1 MNYSNRV
8 SAMQA
13 SPIRKLV
20 PFAQAA
26 KDKGIKVYHLNIG
39 QPDIKTPKGFFDAV
53 KNFDSEVLE
62 YATSEGIPELL
73 EALQN
78 YYKTYD
84 MNFEKDE
91 LLVTNGGSEALLFT
105 MMAVCDPGDNLLV
118 PEPFYTNY
126 NGFGQSVNV
135 EVNAV
140 TTKAENGFHLPSKE
154 EILSKVDDKTKAII
168 LSNPGNPTG
177 AIYTKEELNILAEIA
192 KEKNIPICQDT
203 GMAVFFVEI
212 GQEVLIEGD
221 TLTDAINEGV
231 RQGYEEGYLRK
242 SVVSPINRVNT
253 KDNTPAVIHYDM
265 VKGDKIKIEFAAKG
279 FGSEN
284 MSKMKMLKPSDGLEG
299 IKKFIIDTVS
309 EAGPN
314 PCPPMVI
321 GVGIGG
327 TVDKC
332 AQIAKKALFR
342 ELGEF
347 NKDENIAKLESELL
361 TAINKLGIGPQGL
374 GGTTTALGLNIETFP
389 THIAGL
395 PVVVNINCHASRHKK
410 VVI

>member
-1 MNYSNRV
+1 MRKIKSEQIV
-8 SAMQA
+8 EQVKKLCIEA
-13 SPIRKLV
+13 SLYLGEDVLSCIKEK
-20 PFAQAA
+20 A
-26 KDKGIKVYHLNIG
+26 KSEK
-39 QPDIKTPKGFFDAV
+39 
-53 KNFDSEVLE
+53 SEV
-62 YATSEGIPELL
+62 GKNI
-73 EALQN
+73 
-78 YYKTYD
+78 
-84 MNFEKDE
+84 
-91 LLVTNGGSEALLFT
+91 
-105 MMAVCDPGDNLLV
+105 
-118 PEPFYTNY
+118 
-126 NGFGQSVNV
+126 
-135 EVNAV
+135 
-140 TTKAENGFHLPSKE
+140 
-154 EILSKVDDKTKAII
+154 
-168 LSNPGNPTG
+168 
-177 AIYTKEELNILAEIA
+177 LNILVENAEIA

-212 GQEVLIEGD
+212 EQEVLIEGD

>member
-1 MNYSNRV
+1 MRKIKSEQIV
-8 SAMQA
+8 EHVKKLCIEA
-13 SPIRKLV
+13 SLYLGEDVLSCIKER
-20 PFAQAA
+20 A
-26 KDKGIKVYHLNIG
+26 KSEK
-39 QPDIKTPKGFFDAV
+39 
-53 KNFDSEVLE
+53 SEV
-62 YATSEGIPELL
+62 GKNI
-73 EALQN
+73 
-78 YYKTYD
+78 
-84 MNFEKDE
+84 
-91 LLVTNGGSEALLFT
+91 
-105 MMAVCDPGDNLLV
+105 
-118 PEPFYTNY
+118 
-126 NGFGQSVNV
+126 
-135 EVNAV
+135 
-140 TTKAENGFHLPSKE
+140 
-154 EILSKVDDKTKAII
+154 
-168 LSNPGNPTG
+168 
-177 AIYTKEELNILAEIA
+177 LNILVENAEIA

-203 GMAVFFVEI
+203 GMAVFFVEL
-212 GQEVLIEGD
+212 GQDVVIEGD

-242 SVVSPINRVNT
+242 SVVSPISRVNT
-253 KDNTPAVIHYDM
+253 KDNTPAIIHYEM
-265 VKGDKIKIEFAAKG
+265 VKGDKVKMEFAAKG

-361 TAINKLGIGPQGL
+361 ASINKLGIGPQGL

>member
-1 MNYSNRV
+1 MRKIKSEQIV
-8 SAMQA
+8 EQVKKLCIEA
-13 SPIRKLV
+13 SLYLGEDVLSCIKEK
-20 PFAQAA
+20 A
-26 KDKGIKVYHLNIG
+26 KSEK
-39 QPDIKTPKGFFDAV
+39 
-53 KNFDSEVLE
+53 SEV
-62 YATSEGIPELL
+62 GKNI
-73 EALQN
+73 
-78 YYKTYD
+78 
-84 MNFEKDE
+84 
-91 LLVTNGGSEALLFT
+91 
-105 MMAVCDPGDNLLV
+105 
-118 PEPFYTNY
+118 
-126 NGFGQSVNV
+126 
-135 EVNAV
+135 
-140 TTKAENGFHLPSKE
+140 
-154 EILSKVDDKTKAII
+154 
-168 LSNPGNPTG
+168 
-177 AIYTKEELNILAEIA
+177 LNILVENAEIA

-242 SVVSPINRVNT
+242 SVVSLINRVNT

>member
-1 MNYSNRV
+1 MRKIKSEQIV
-8 SAMQA
+8 EQVKKLCIEA
-13 SPIRKLV
+13 SLYLGEDVLSCIKEK
-20 PFAQAA
+20 A
-26 KDKGIKVYHLNIG
+26 KSEK
-39 QPDIKTPKGFFDAV
+39 
-53 KNFDSEVLE
+53 SEV
-62 YATSEGIPELL
+62 GKNI
-73 EALQN
+73 
-78 YYKTYD
+78 
-84 MNFEKDE
+84 
-91 LLVTNGGSEALLFT
+91 
-105 MMAVCDPGDNLLV
+105 
-118 PEPFYTNY
+118 
-126 NGFGQSVNV
+126 
-135 EVNAV
+135 
-140 TTKAENGFHLPSKE
+140 
-154 EILSKVDDKTKAII
+154 
-168 LSNPGNPTG
+168 
-177 AIYTKEELNILAEIA
+177 LNILVENAEIA

-253 KDNTPAVIHYDM
+253 KDNTPAVIHYDT

>member
-1 MNYSNRV
+1 MRKIKSEQIV
-8 SAMQA
+8 EQVKKLCIEA
-13 SPIRKLV
+13 SLYLGDDVLSCIKEK
-20 PFAQAA
+20 A
-26 KDKGIKVYHLNIG
+26 KTEK
-39 QPDIKTPKGFFDAV
+39 
-53 KNFDSEVLE
+53 SEV
-62 YATSEGIPELL
+62 GKNI
-73 EALQN
+73 
-78 YYKTYD
+78 
-84 MNFEKDE
+84 
-91 LLVTNGGSEALLFT
+91 
-105 MMAVCDPGDNLLV
+105 
-118 PEPFYTNY
+118 
-126 NGFGQSVNV
+126 
-135 EVNAV
+135 
-140 TTKAENGFHLPSKE
+140 
-154 EILSKVDDKTKAII
+154 
-168 LSNPGNPTG
+168 
-177 AIYTKEELNILAEIA
+177 LNILVENAEIA

-203 GMAVFFVEI
+203 GMAIFFVEI
-212 GQEVLIEGD
+212 GQEVLVEGD
-221 TLTDAINEGV
+221 TITDAINEGV

-242 SVVSPINRVNT
+242 SVVSPISRINT
-253 KDNTPAVIHYDM
+253 KDNTPAIIHYEM
-265 VKGDKIKIEFAAKG
+265 VKGDEIKIEFAAKG

-347 NKDENIAKLESELL
+347 NEDENIAKLESELL
-361 TAINKLGIGPQGL
+361 ASINKLGIGPQGL

>member
-1 MNYSNRV
+1 MRKIKSEQIV
-8 SAMQA
+8 EQVKKLCIEA
-13 SPIRKLV
+13 SLYLGEDVLSCIKEK
-20 PFAQAA
+20 A
-26 KDKGIKVYHLNIG
+26 KSEK
-39 QPDIKTPKGFFDAV
+39 
-53 KNFDSEVLE
+53 SEV
-62 YATSEGIPELL
+62 GKNI
-73 EALQN
+73 
-78 YYKTYD
+78 
-84 MNFEKDE
+84 
-91 LLVTNGGSEALLFT
+91 
-105 MMAVCDPGDNLLV
+105 
-118 PEPFYTNY
+118 
-126 NGFGQSVNV
+126 
-135 EVNAV
+135 
-140 TTKAENGFHLPSKE
+140 
-154 EILSKVDDKTKAII
+154 
-168 LSNPGNPTG
+168 
-177 AIYTKEELNILAEIA
+177 LNILVENAEIA

-253 KDNTPAVIHYDM
+253 KDNPPAVIHYDM

>member
-1 MNYSNRV
+1 MRKIKSEQIV
-8 SAMQA
+8 EQVKKICIEA
-13 SPIRKLV
+13 SLYLGEDVLSCIKEK
-20 PFAQAA
+20 A
-26 KDKGIKVYHLNIG
+26 KSEK
-39 QPDIKTPKGFFDAV
+39 
-53 KNFDSEVLE
+53 SEV
-62 YATSEGIPELL
+62 GKNI
-73 EALQN
+73 
-78 YYKTYD
+78 
-84 MNFEKDE
+84 
-91 LLVTNGGSEALLFT
+91 
-105 MMAVCDPGDNLLV
+105 
-118 PEPFYTNY
+118 
-126 NGFGQSVNV
+126 
-135 EVNAV
+135 
-140 TTKAENGFHLPSKE
+140 
-154 EILSKVDDKTKAII
+154 
-168 LSNPGNPTG
+168 
-177 AIYTKEELNILAEIA
+177 LNILVENAEIA